1 MLRPTLLREL
11 SALSNQ
17 TVWTGRSICVERAT
31 ELSQCDFPISAFA
44 AILNL
49 KMSSRNDNLTQPVHP
64 DSNLSGA
71 SLVAVPKSVELDT
84 RIELASWSFAQKDFE
99 LATQHAEQVLEEVPC
114 DPRALSL
121 IAACQIL
128 LGNLDAGIVRLNQAI
143 DGASIE
149 RYEAAAEEAYEYLRF
164 CDDDTVEI
172 EWSGFNECIQFLSQ
186 PEFGSDEEER
196 AWEIALKRARA
207 CVALSRG
214 EVSDAISD
222 LKNHLRRF
230 PRDVEA
236 RFELARAYFKNED
249 YRICTELLRQVLDE
263 KPEHVFALSMIAR
276 VRALSEDFQEAIEY
290 ATEAFELNPQS
301 CRIRLDLVEY
311 LFDSAEYEQ
320 ALDVMSD
327 APKCSCG
334 WFRFLHARMQCNLQL
349 EQFDAAM
356 ASCQEMLGCEES
368 EVDAEID
375 LAVGK
380 RIAAAHDVLLTAIV
394 DSLEHAMQKLEQEAD
409 RLIGEKWFA
418 LETASLYREH
428 EQFDLAA
435 RLIECLSYEHP
446 HDVDVTFALSIAESE
461 IGNNESERL
470 LLRQVVGQ
478 LKDPAAAPLRLSSS
492 YEREGLFKE
501 ALYWAFQA
509 HLAGDSQ
516 GRVEYLVARIYC
528 QLESFEVSRQ
538 FLNAAIDCNSSFRG
552 RAEADDVFAPLNLCG

>member
-1 MLRPTLLREL
+1 M
-11 SALSNQ
+11 
-17 TVWTGRSICVERAT
+17 
-31 ELSQCDFPISAFA
+31 SQCEFPLYAFA

-49 KMSSRNDNLTQPVHP
+49 KMSSRNDNLARPVH
-64 DSNLSGA
+64 SNSNSSRV

-84 RIELASWSFAQKDFE
+84 RIEMASWSFAQKDFE
-99 LATQHAEQVLEEVPC
+99 SATQHAEHVLEEVPC

-143 DGASIE
+143 DGTSIE

-186 PEFGSDEEER
+186 PEFASDEDER

-214 EVSDAISD
+214 EVPDAISD

-230 PRDVEA
+230 PKDVEA

-276 VRALSEDFQEAIEY
+276 VQALSENFHVAIQY

-311 LFDSAEYEQ
+311 LFDSAEYQQ

-334 WFRFLHARMQCNLQL
+334 WFRFLHARMQCNLRL
-349 EQFDAAM
+349 KQFDAAM
-356 ASCQEMLGCEES
+356 DSCQEMLTCDES
-368 EVDAEID
+368 EVDPEID
-375 LAVGK
+375 LVVGR
-380 RIAAAHDVLLTAIV
+380 RIASAHDVLLTAIV
-394 DSLEHAMQKLEQEAD
+394 DSQVHAMQKLEQEAD

-428 EQFDLAA
+428 EQFELAA
-435 RLIECLSYEHP
+435 RLIECLSYEYP
-446 HDVDVTFALSIAESE
+446 QDVEVTLALSVAESE
-461 IGNNESERL
+461 VGNYGNERI
-470 LLRQVVGQ
+470 LLRQVVDQ
-478 LKDPAAAPLRLSSS
+478 LPDRPVAALRLSSS
-492 YEREGLFKE
+492 YEREGKFKE

-552 RAEADDVFAPLNLCG
+552 RAEADETFIPLNLCG